1 MVHHMMSDQGLH
13 DAQYTVSHD
22 STYHMMPLVI
32 LITLPQRY
40 NNIQH
45 TTIAHNIQ
53 LIIHHYRG

>member
-1 MVHHMMSDQGLH
+1 MVHHMMPDQGSH

-22 STYHMMPLVI
+22 STYHMMPFVI

-40 NNIQH
+40 TSIQH

-53 LIIHHYRG
+53 LIIHH